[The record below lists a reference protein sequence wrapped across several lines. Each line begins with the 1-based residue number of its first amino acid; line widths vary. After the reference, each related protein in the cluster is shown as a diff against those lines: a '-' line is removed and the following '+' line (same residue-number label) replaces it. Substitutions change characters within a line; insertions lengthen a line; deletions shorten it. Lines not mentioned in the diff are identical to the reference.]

1 MKDEEGTQ
9 VLTERAAQQESA
21 ARQKGRPGYLYLLAH
36 PDLPEY
42 FKLGHTTKQP
52 RARLR
57 EHNSHGKKFL
67 GQIVQRTG
75 KLWQLIYFVPV
86 TDARRAESYFY
97 DVLPRCG
104 NLELMRGPIKGVI
117 EQELKRNPY
126 LDEVRYV
133 QLQEAELRN
142 YDVDALLESIRGELA
157 QDGVTDACEKMVCEL
172 TEERRRK
179 DGRSRYPDVKGG
191 PDETLPCA

>member
-1 MKDEEGTQ
+1 MKDEEWAQ
-9 VLTERAAQQESA
+9 VVAERAAKQESEV
-21 ARQKGRPGYLYLLAH
+21 RQKARPGYLYLLAH
-36 PDLPEY
+36 PDLPGY

-52 RARLR
+52 QARLK
-57 EHNSHGKKFL
+57 EHNGHGKKFL

-97 DVLPRCG
+97 EVLPRFG
-104 NLELMRGPIKGVI
+104 NLELMRGPIEGVI

-126 LDEVRYV
+126 LDVARYAE
-133 QLQEAELRN
+133 LQEEELRD
-142 YDVDALLESIRGELA
+142 YDVHALLESMRAEWA
-157 QDGVTDACEKMVCEL
+157 QDGVIEACERMVGEL

-179 DGRSRYPDVKGG
+179 DGRYCYPDVKG
-191 PDETLPCA
+191 